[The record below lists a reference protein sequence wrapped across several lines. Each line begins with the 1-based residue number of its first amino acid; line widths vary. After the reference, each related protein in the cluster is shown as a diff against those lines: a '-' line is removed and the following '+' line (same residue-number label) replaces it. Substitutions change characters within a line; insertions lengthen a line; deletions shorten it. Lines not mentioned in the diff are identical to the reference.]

1 MSDFHDSEVRT
12 GSRAILMFRS
22 GYINLKDQNF
32 PFDTVKKGL
41 DCLAFLANCTS
52 EILDD
57 S

>member
-1 MSDFHDSEVRT
+1 
-12 GSRAILMFRS
+12 MFRS